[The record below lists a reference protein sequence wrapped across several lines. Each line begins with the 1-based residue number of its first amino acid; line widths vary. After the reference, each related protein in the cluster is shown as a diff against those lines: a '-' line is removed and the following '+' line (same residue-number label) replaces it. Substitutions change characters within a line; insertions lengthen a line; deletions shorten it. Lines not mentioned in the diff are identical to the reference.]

1 MSDKDARICKRLVLK
16 QLKNGGPPCGGYY
29 GPWRVQAFPEAQA
42 LGKELGVKVIYGVE
56 GYLIEDETVI
66 KMKSLY

>member
-1 MSDKDARICKRLVLK
+1 MAITDHGV
-16 QLKNGGPPCGGYY
+16 
-29 GPWRVQAFPEAQA
+29 VQAFPEAQA

-66 KMKSLY
+66 KDEEPVLDKKKKKEKDNGTILFY

>member
-1 MSDKDARICKRLVLK
+1 MAITDHGV
-16 QLKNGGPPCGGYY
+16 
-29 GPWRVQAFPEAQA
+29 VQAFPEAQA

-66 KMKSLY
+66 KDEEPVLDKKKKKGKE